1 MSAVAAQPF
10 SGTYRADT
18 VHSSFAF
25 AVHHSGLNRYRYRGT
40 LSEAAA
46 TLRAGEEGLSLEG
59 SARVD
64 SISIVEP
71 PQFRAHVLGPDFLD
85 AERHAEIGF
94 RSTEIRLDGDGGA
107 EVDGYLTI
115 RGITRPVAAT
125 GRYDAPRPGAYGG
138 EVAGFE
144 LRSTFD
150 RRDFGIDWQ
159 MEMPGGGDMLG
170 WDIELGIELR
180 LERDDEGGEE

>member
-1 MSAVAAQPF
+1 MSTVAGQNF
-10 SGTYRADT
+10 SGSYRADP

-40 LSEAAA
+40 LSDAAA
-46 TLRAGEEGLSLEG
+46 TLRAGDEGLSLEG

-94 RSTEIRLDGDGGA
+94 RSTDIRLDPDGQA
-107 EVDGYLTI
+107 EVDGELTI
-115 RGITRPVAAT
+115 RGITRPVAAA
-125 GRYDAPRPGAYGG
+125 GRYDAPRPGPYGG
-138 EVAGFE
+138 ELAGLE